1 MYMENVT
8 SSEINRLLEL
18 LIFSGF
24 FYVVRRE
31 NFLKAMR
38 SKDQIV
44 MMYGTGDDELYL
56 NSFDCDFFLNNV
68 SAEPFFVGDLQEK
81 IQEVMENERA

>member
-1 MYMENVT
+1 MT

-24 FYVVRRE
+24 FYVIRQE

-38 SKDQIV
+38 RKDQIV
-44 MMYGTGDDELYL
+44 MMYGTSDDELYL
-56 NSFDCDFFLNNV
+56 NSFDCEFFLDNV
-68 SAEPFFVGDLQEK
+68 SSEPVFVGDLQEILNVGGK
-81 IQEVMENERA
+81 E